1 MACASDCGGGGGVR
15 TDGGAGV
22 IASVAAG
29 CCCCVH
35 NVITRSVH
43 VNECRL
49 AAQPSLGKVHY
60 VVYH

>member
-35 NVITRSVH
+35 SVITRSVH

-49 AAQPSLGKVHY
+49 AAQP
-60 VVYH
+60 